1 MQNGFT
7 MSTFRGMP
15 SFSAEMRVFSAQHG
29 LVNFPNLRI
38 FSDIRLLHKV
48 MEHLFLVVFRGFW
61 ASLRHAQILAQKFAF
76 LVHKKETGDLD
87 ITEIKLL

>member
-1 MQNGFT
+1 MGLLRVLSGACQVCW
-7 MSTFRGMP
+7 
-15 SFSAEMRVFSAQHG
+15 VFSAQNG

-61 ASLRHAQILAQKFAF
+61 ASLRHVQILAQKFAF
-76 LVHKKETGDLD
+76 LVHKKETGDLQFED
-87 ITEIKLL
+87 FRKK